1 MSEAQTP
8 SRNFPASDF
17 EVAPALDLAD
27 PREKLNWG
35 LSVPF
40 WLLHLAPIGM
50 FWFPPSWADV
60 ALCVGLYVVR
70 MFFITGCYHRYF
82 AHRSYKMNRIMTF
95 LVAFGGGTSAQKGAL
110 WWASHHRWH
119 HRFSDTERDPHNS
132 NRGFWWSHVGWILC
146 DKYNRTHY
154 DTIRDFAQ
162 YPELVWLNKYHL
174 VPPILL
180 GVAVWFFGGWS
191 ALFCGFFLSTVLLYH
206 GTFSINSLTHKWG
219 KARYKTGETS
229 KNSFLLA
236 LVTLGE
242 GWHNNHH
249 YYAST
254 ANQGF
259 FWWELDIS
267 YYVIRALGWV
277 GLAEG
282 IRTPTNRA
290 RFKNWI
296 DEGARDRMLE
306 RYGLEAPEAHTHDEP
321 QDKVPAPVSPLSE
334 PAPAE

>member
-1 MSEAQTP
+1 MNMSSAQETALTYP
-8 SRNFPASDF
+8 KSDF
-17 EVAPALDLAD
+17 EVAPRLDRND
-27 PREKLNWG
+27 PRERINWP
-35 LSVPF
+35 LSIPF
-40 WLLHLAPIGM
+40 VILHLLPLGM
-50 FWFPPSWADV
+50 IWFPPSTGDLIAC
-60 ALCVGLYVVR
+60 AALYVAR

-82 AHRSYKMNRIMTF
+82 AHRGYKLNRVMTF

-119 HRFSDTERDPHNS
+119 HRFSDTDRDPHNS
-132 NRGFWWSHVGWILC
+132 GRGFWWSHLGWILC
-146 DKYNRTHY
+146 NKYNETHY
-154 DTIRDFAQ
+154 ETIKDFAK
-162 YPELVWLNKYHL
+162 YPELVWLNKHHL
-174 VPPILL
+174 IPPTLL
-180 GVAVWFFGGWS
+180 GVVVWLIGGWS
-191 ALFCGFFLSTVLLYH
+191 ALFCSFFLSTILLYH
-206 GTFSINSLTHKWG
+206 GTFAINSLTHKWG

-229 KNSFLLA
+229 KNSFILA

-267 YYVIRALGWV
+267 YYIIRLLGVV
-277 GLAEG
+277 GLAKD
-282 IRTPTNRA
+282 IRTPTDRA

-296 DEGARDRMLE
+296 DEDARDRLLK
-306 RYGLEAPEAHTHDEP
+306 RYGLTAPEAHVHDEP
-321 QDKVPAPVSPLSE
+321 DPISSGPTSQ